1 MPDATTNPSDQLV
14 VDYWF
19 DPICPFAWLT
29 SRWLT
34 EVAAQRAITINWH
47 LMSLGILNESP
58 DAPPPVQEYTEVARG
73 PVRVFASVRAEH
85 GDEVVGALYTSVG
98 TALHREGGTFE
109 PSKTASG
116 ADFLATMSHEIRTPM
131 NGVIGMT
138 GLLLDTELTAEQREY
153 GEMVRNSGDHLLTI
167 INDILDFS
175 KIEAGKMNLEIIDFD
190 LRHAVEDALDLFGER
205 ASTKHLNL
213 ACLFHA
219 DVPNALRGDPGRV
232 RQVLSLIH
240 I

>member
-1 MPDATTNPSDQLV
+1 MPAATTNPSDQLV

-116 ADFLATMSHEIRTPM
+116 ADFLATMTTCIQGSTDAVAKSLADLGLPTTHLAAAHTASWDWAIEQSHEQVPVGQQRRELI
-131 NGVIGMT
+131 GVPTVSISGAP
-138 GLLLDTELTAEQREY
+138 GFFGPVLTELPDPER
-153 GEMVRNSGDHLLTI
+153 
-167 INDILDFS
+167 
-175 KIEAGKMNLEIIDFD
+175 
-190 LRHAVEDALDLFGER
+190 AVELFDAFVTVLTE
-205 ASTKHLNL
+205 
-213 ACLFHA
+213 
-219 DVPNALRGDPGRV
+219 PGFYEVKRV
-232 RQVLSLIH
+232 SDRPHPDSGIR
-240 I
+240 